1 MFYLRGKNKAVE
13 NMKRTNAILL
23 LSCICLHASSAWG
36 QSAEPTDSIV
46 HELQEVIVA
55 AKQPATTLVG
65 TTLVTSIPGSNL
77 ADIGNALDV
86 LAQLPML
93 RVEDGKVSV
102 IGKNNIEVYID
113 GRPMRDDE
121 ELRRI
126 LSSNLKK
133 VELLMAPGAAYE
145 STTGAVLRITTK
157 RNFIQGLSLTD
168 QFQLMRR
175 RKWSLTNLLG
185 LSYRVGDWELFLDGS
200 LTRSNSLTKGTTT
213 NTLVYDGQETVVGSW
228 QNNIYPTTAGSIKV
242 GFNYAKGS
250 RSLGAYYRYNPER
263 GDFSNDGA
271 EWLDDNA
278 PLLRR
283 IDRRIRAHSH
293 LVSLYYENTLADN
306 CLLHFDGDFRQ
317 SRDNSGVATTYLE
330 STNPDVNSS
339 SLRKSTIWAGKLY
352 LQFPLGKGNL
362 TVGTQDSYTCT
373 SLDYR
378 MLNEQVS
385 QYIPSSL
392 TDARQTSAALF
403 ASWARMFGKFS
414 LSVGAR
420 YEYVDYDFKVNGKR
434 DDEVSRRDHLFT
446 PDISLT
452 YSFNDKAQ
460 ISLGYK
466 MATVKPPYSQLTG
479 SLSYTGLHE
488 IEGGNPALRD
498 EKMHDVQLFG
508 MWNGFMLQADFT
520 RSLDAY
526 AFVKQLYPADNLQLL
541 MHPVNIDVS
550 ALNLYLVWSKPV
562 RRWTPNV
569 TLGMYRQWLT
579 LGDTSYE
586 KPVFSYYFDNT
597 FSFLRGWTITA
608 NFHGQTQGDMHTN
621 RFGAT
626 RFAMDAS
633 VGKTFLHKSLTVK
646 LTATDIL
653 NTVNNDWTMNTHGV
667 FVDKRQRSDNR
678 GISLS
683 VIYHFQPRKREY
695 KGSSAAEEELRR
707 L

>member
-1 MFYLRGKNKAVE
+1 
-13 NMKRTNAILL
+13 MKRTNAILL
-23 LSCICLHASSAWG
+23 LSCICLHAPSAWG
-36 QSAEPTDSIV
+36 QSAEPTNSIV
-46 HELQEVIVA
+46 HELREVIVA
-55 AKQPATTLVG
+55 AKQPATKLEG
-65 TTLVTSIPGSNL
+65 TMLVTSIPGSNL
-77 ADIGNALDV
+77 ANIGNALDV

-93 RVEDGKVSV
+93 KVEDDKVSV

-126 LSSNLKK
+126 LSSNLKR

-157 RNFIQGLSLTD
+157 RSFIQGLSLTD
-168 QFQLMRR
+168 QFQLTRR

-228 QNNIYPTTAGSIKV
+228 QNNIYPTTAGSVKV

-263 GDFSNDGA
+263 GDF
-271 EWLDDNA
+271 
-278 PLLRR
+278 
-283 IDRRIRAHSH
+283 
-293 LVSLYYENTLADN
+293 
-306 CLLHFDGDFRQ
+306 RQ
-317 SRDNSGVATTYLE
+317 SRDNSGVSTTYPE
-330 STNPDVNSS
+330 SDNPDVNSRD
-339 SLRKSTIWAGKLY
+339 LRKSTLWAGKLY
-352 LQFPLGKGNL
+352 LQFPLGKGNF
-362 TVGTQDSYTCT
+362 TVGTQNSYTYT

-392 TDARQTSAALF
+392 TDARQTSAVLF
-403 ASWARMFGKFS
+403 ASWARMFGKLS

-420 YEYVDYDFKVNGKR
+420 YEYVDYDFKVNDKR
-434 DDEVSRRDHLFT
+434 DDEVSRRDHLLT

-452 YSFNDKAQ
+452 YSFSDKAQ

-466 MATVKPPYSQLTG
+466 LATVKPPYSQLTS

-488 IEGGNPALRD
+488 IEGGNPALCD
-498 EKMHDVQLFG
+498 EKMHDVQLFS

-520 RSLDAY
+520 RSFDAY

-541 MHPVNIDVS
+541 MHPVNMDLS
-550 ALNLYLVWSKPV
+550 ALNLYLVWSKPI

-579 LGDTSYE
+579 LDDTSYE
-586 KPVFSYYFDNT
+586 KPIFSYYVDNT
-597 FSFLRGWTITA
+597 FSFPHGWMITA

-621 RFGAT
+621 RFDAT

-646 LTATDIL
+646 LTATDIF
-653 NTVNNDWTMNTHGV
+653 NTVNNGWTMNTYGV
-667 FVDKRQRSDNR
+667 FVDKRQTYDGR

-683 VIYHFQPRKREY
+683 VICHFRPRKSEY
-695 KGSSAAEEELRR
+695 KGSSAAEEELKR

>member
-1 MFYLRGKNKAVE
+1 
-13 NMKRTNAILL
+13 MKRTNAIFLV
-23 LSCICLHASSAWG
+23 SCICLYAPSVWG
-36 QSAEPTDSIV
+36 QAVEPTDSLV

-55 AKQPATTLVG
+55 ARQPATKLVG

-77 ADIGNALDV
+77 ADIGNTLDV
-86 LAQLPML
+86 LAQLPMIK
-93 RVEDGKVSV
+93 VEADKVSV

-113 GRPMRDDE
+113 GRPMRDDK
-121 ELRRI
+121 ELRRL
-126 LSSNLKK
+126 LSSSLKK
-133 VELLMAPGAAYE
+133 AELLMAPGAAYE

-157 RNFIQGLSLTD
+157 RNFMQGLSLTD
-168 QFQLMRR
+168 QFQLARR
-175 RKWSLTNLLG
+175 RQWSLMNLLG
-185 LSYRVGDWELFLDGS
+185 LSYRIGNWEFFLDAS
-200 LTRSNSLTKGTTT
+200 LNRSNPLLKGTTT
-213 NTLVYDGQETVVGSW
+213 NTLLYDGQETMVGSR
-228 QNNIYPTTAGSIKV
+228 QNNIYTTTAGSIKV
-242 GFNYAKGS
+242 GLNYAKGS
-250 RSLGAYYRYNPER
+250 RSLGAYYRFNPER

-278 PLLRR
+278 SLLRH
-283 IDRRIRAHSH
+283 IDRGIRAHSH
-293 LVSLYYENTLADN
+293 LVSLYYENTFVDN
-306 CLLHFDGDFRQ
+306 GLLHFDGDFRQ
-317 SRDNSGVATTYLE
+317 SRNNSGIATTYPE
-330 STNPDVNSS
+330 SANPDVNSS
-339 SLRKSTIWAGKLY
+339 DLRKSTLWAGKLY
-352 LQFPLGKGNL
+352 LQFLLGKGNL
-362 TVGTQDSYTCT
+362 TIGTQASYTCT

-403 ASWARMFGKFS
+403 ASWARMFGKLS

-434 DDEVSRRDHLFT
+434 DDEVSRRDHLLT

-460 ISLGYK
+460 ISLSYK
-466 MATVKPPYSQLTG
+466 MATMKPPYSQLTS

-498 EKMHDVQLFG
+498 ERMHDVQLLG
-508 MWNGFMLQADFT
+508 TWNGFMLQADFT
-520 RSLDAY
+520 RSFDAY

-541 MHPVNIDVS
+541 MHPVNMDLS
-550 ALNLYLVWSKPV
+550 ALNLYLVWSKPI

-579 LGDTSYE
+579 LDDTSYE
-586 KPVFSYYFDNT
+586 KPIFSYYVDNT
-597 FSFLRGWTITA
+597 FSFPHGWMITA

-621 RFGAT
+621 RFDAT

-646 LTATDIL
+646 LTATDIF
-653 NTVNNDWTMNTHGV
+653 NTVNNGWTMNTYGV
-667 FVDKRQRSDNR
+667 FVDKRQTYDGR

-683 VIYHFQPRKREY
+683 VICHFRPRKSEY
-695 KGSSAAEEELRR
+695 KGSSAAEEELKR